1 MTDDGYIGLPPGMTE
16 LPSRRTLP
24 EPIRPKRPEVVFV
37 PTVPGVPAVIPET
50 ETETEAETVLEH
62 DALAAPAPAPA
73 PLVPAALFTPQPVA
87 PAQPAAAPQ
96 PQAPPVTVVEDDAL
110 ADETRMSQPRIR
122 ARRWSLDVPGAGRIP
137 VEGVV
142 FLGRNPIAAADAPD
156 ALTLAL
162 DDSTKSVSKTHARL
176 DLDDGVLFVSDL
188 ESTNGVWVVPADGEP
203 IEVLRGTRHIVPEGA
218 DLELGEF
225 VIQVE
230 RS

>member
-16 LPSRRTLP
+16 PSSRRTLP
-24 EPIRPKRPEVVFV
+24 EPTRPKRPEIVFV

-50 ETETEAETVLEH
+50 ETEPETEPVFEH
-62 DALAAPAPAPA
+62 DTVAAPA

-122 ARRWSLDVPGAGRIP
+122 ARRWSLDIPGAGRIP

-188 ESTNGVWVVPADGEP
+188 ESTNGVWIVPADGEP
-203 IEVLRGTRHIVPEGA
+203 IEVLPGTRHIVPEGA